1 MLNKLIVGAPAAGM
15 LLLGSAAYAKD
26 INEAKREKEE
36 RKEALKEAAQ
46 VAKDVGTAVV
56 PDGMQVSWSQR
67 NTAFNTSNCPKAM
80 YGVIEMYVLICLLV
94 MHRCIQA

>member
-56 PDGMQVSWSQR
+56 PDGMQSDRTVPEGQIKSVR
-67 NTAFNTSNCPKAM
+67 T
-80 YGVIEMYVLICLLV
+80 
-94 MHRCIQA
+94 